1 MNLRYCLSDGSGIFF
16 FCTRVRI
23 FLYLFVI
30 LAVFYLCI
38 KFVRCLVDS
47 EISRDVYKLI
57 RTPRI
62 IKKNKNDDEHQIK
75 MHMIL
80 DKIIAKISN
89 DMIFIN

>member
-1 MNLRYCLSDGSGIFF
+1 M
-16 FCTRVRI
+16 
-23 FLYLFVI
+23 
-30 LAVFYLCI
+30 
-38 KFVRCLVDS
+38 DS